1 MSTGLPGAPSVD
13 RERILSELRQFARI
27 GYRPDGGIDRL
38 AFSRADRQAR
48 QLLLH
53 RIRSLGLEPRVDAFG
68 NTFGRLPVARDP
80 ALPSVLIGSH
90 LDTVPGGGRFDGAA
104 GVVAA
109 LEVVAAIRQHGLV
122 PRRPVEVVSFAC
134 EESSRF
140 GRGTLGSALVAGTV
154 EPGEILGLRDA
165 RGLTLGE
172 VLRLIGLDPG
182 RLATVRRQP
191 GDYIAYL
198 ELHIEQGRVLEE
210 AGARLGIVEAIAAPI
225 RIRLELIGRA
235 DHSGATPM
243 SLRRDAL
250 AGAAEVVLA
259 VERLARETPGVVGT
273 VGTIRIEPGAINV
286 VPARA
291 ELGIDVRSSVL
302 EARARLVAALRR
314 EVKALAQQRG
324 LELSFQTLTEEEPVA
339 LHPALAALLERCAR
353 ERGVSVLRM
362 VSGAGHD
369 AMQMA
374 RMCPSGMLLVPS
386 REGVSH
392 NRQEWTSPDD
402 IVLGTQVL
410 LDAVLALAEHG
421 VPGQ

>member
-1 MSTGLPGAPSVD
+1 
-13 RERILSELRQFARI
+13 
-27 GYRPDGGIDRL
+27 
-38 AFSRADRQAR
+38 
-48 QLLLH
+48 
-53 RIRSLGLEPRVDAFG
+53 
-68 NTFGRLPVARDP
+68 
-80 ALPSVLIGSH
+80 
-90 LDTVPGGGRFDGAA
+90 
-104 GVVAA
+104 
-109 LEVVAAIRQHGLV
+109 
-122 PRRPVEVVSFAC
+122 
-134 EESSRF
+134 
-140 GRGTLGSALVAGTV
+140 
-154 EPGEILGLRDA
+154 
-165 RGLTLGE
+165 
-172 VLRLIGLDPG
+172 
-182 RLATVRRQP
+182 
-191 GDYIAYL
+191 
-198 ELHIEQGRVLEE
+198 
-210 AGARLGIVEAIAAPI
+210 
-225 RIRLELIGRA
+225 
-235 DHSGATPM
+235 
-243 SLRRDAL
+243 
-250 AGAAEVVLA
+250 
-259 VERLARETPGVVGT
+259 
-273 VGTIRIEPGAINV
+273 V